1 MIWLSNAAA
10 EPSVTHSEKLE
21 SSMFIKSLTVA
32 AVLALTAVAAP
43 VMAQSAST
51 TGSGS
56 ITVIRPLTLT
66 KTADLKFGTVV
77 RPATGSGTAVI
88 SAAGARSVTGG
99 VVGLS
104 SGDAPAAAAFTVA
117 GEGGQSVSV
126 TVPASFSMANGTDT
140 LVVTTSNSLTGSA
153 ASQTLSNALGSA
165 GSLAFTVGGSVPVAS
180 TTATGAYT
188 GTFTVS
194 AAYN

>member
-1 MIWLSNAAA
+1 MTMNKALIAAA
-10 EPSVTHSEKLE
+10 
-21 SSMFIKSLTVA
+21 A
-32 AVLALTAVAAP
+32 LALTAVAVPAL
-43 VMAQSAST
+43 AQSAST

-56 ITVIRPLTLT
+56 ITVIRPLTIT

-77 RPATGSGTAVI
+77 RPGTGAGSVAV
-88 SAAGARSVTGG
+88 SAAGARSVAGG

-104 SGDAPAAAAFTVA
+104 SGDTPAAAAFTVA

-126 TVPASFSMANGTDT
+126 TIPATFSMANGSDT
-140 LVVTTSNSLTGSA
+140 LTVTTSNSLTGSA

-188 GTFTVS
+188 GSFTVS